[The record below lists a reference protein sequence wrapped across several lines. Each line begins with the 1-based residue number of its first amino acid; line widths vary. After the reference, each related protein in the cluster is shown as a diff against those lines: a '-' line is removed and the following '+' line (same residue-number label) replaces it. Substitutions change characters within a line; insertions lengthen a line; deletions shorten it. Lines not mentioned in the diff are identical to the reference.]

1 MSLNH
6 INLVVKDVDK
16 ALHLFTNYFGFST
29 IVNRNSKMAVLEN
42 RDQFALVIWGQV
54 LNKKEDIP
62 EYPENFHIGFYQQDQ
77 EAVWNMYRKLR
88 KEENLRFEGEPKS
101 IRNTFGFYF
110 YFEYLLIEISVNPFN
125 ENVE

>member
-16 ALHLFTNYFGFST
+16 ALHLFTNYFGFS
-29 IVNRNSKMAVLEN
+29 IIANRNSKMAVLEN
-42 RDQFALVIWGQV
+42 NDQFALVIWGQV
-54 LNKKEDIP
+54 LNKREDIP
-62 EYPENFHIGFYQQDQ
+62 EYPENFHIGFYQEDQ

-88 KEENLRFEGEPKS
+88 KEENLRLEAEPKP

-110 YFEYLLIEISVNPFN
+110 YFENLMIEVSVNPFK
-125 ENVE
+125 ENLK

>member
-16 ALHLFTNYFGFST
+16 ALHLFTNYFGFSM
-29 IVNRNSKMAVLEN
+29 IANRNSKMAVLEN
-42 RDQFALVIWGQV
+42 NDQFALVIWGQV
-54 LNKKEDIP
+54 LNKREDIP
-62 EYPENFHIGFYQQDQ
+62 EYPENFHIGFYQEDQ

-88 KEENLRFEGEPKS
+88 EEENLRFEAEPKS

-110 YFEYLLIEISVNPFN
+110 YFENLMIEISVNPFK
-125 ENVE
+125 ENLE

>member
-16 ALHLFTNYFGFST
+16 ALHLFTNYFGFS
-29 IVNRNSKMAVLEN
+29 IIANRNSKMSVLEN
-42 RDQFALVIWGQV
+42 NDQFALVIWGQV
-54 LNKKEDIP
+54 LNKKEDMP
-62 EYPENFHIGFYQQDQ
+62 KYPENFHIGFYQEDQ

-88 KEENLRFEGEPKS
+88 EEENLRLEAEPKP

-110 YFEYLLIEISVNPFN
+110 YFENFMIEISVNPFK
-125 ENVE
+125 ENLK